1 MNNNLLFEGAVV
13 TFNIV
18 ETKKRKKDIEKVMD
32 IYLSTIDIE
41 SSYTNTNQIKDHILS
56 DTKNENRKL
65 FFYNLYLNSEVFGF
79 AEFGYLQKSETI
91 VLDYICTKKRN
102 HCAFYAF
109 YQLCLEEITKKLTKQ
124 KLHIKYIISEISLNQ
139 FNGLYCDLDSNYF
152 RKILSMDNFVLLKY
166 PYYQPSFERSPQNFA
181 IAIKSV
187 SSSNMKTSIAWEE
200 YLSLIEDL
208 YTFHYGTWYKKYFDP
223 DEVDKELE
231 RLLNTIKKEIAPQKI
246 NNISLVNCPVFEA
259 GKCQS
264 INIEPI
270 TISKK
275 FKKNLFNILAIIFW
289 LLITIASCLLTFLCD
304 NNLANQLAAIISSIS
319 GIITI
324 LLYIRGFFRN

>member
-1 MNNNLLFEGAVV
+1 M
-13 TFNIV
+13 I
-18 ETKKRKKDIEKVMD
+18 
-32 IYLSTIDIE
+32 
-41 SSYTNTNQIKDHILS
+41 
-56 DTKNENRKL
+56 
-65 FFYNLYLNSEVFGF
+65 
-79 AEFGYLQKSETI
+79 
-91 VLDYICTKKRN
+91 
-102 HCAFYAF
+102 
-109 YQLCLEEITKKLTKQ
+109 
-124 KLHIKYIISEISLNQ
+124 
-139 FNGLYCDLDSNYF
+139 
-152 RKILSMDNFVLLKY
+152 
-166 PYYQPSFERSPQNFA
+166 PSFERSPQNFA